1 MAGATCATITEGHLH
16 PEGAIATQRH
26 RRITHEQA
34 GADLPQWTVVICT
47 RAPHRISLEGA
58 VADRLEVARYWR
70 GRLSSAR
77 MEPITTSKQL
87 LLLEA
92 IDRVGNDVDAQ
103 HISFGSAMCFRL
115 IKML

>member
-1 MAGATCATITEGHLH
+1 M
-16 PEGAIATQRH
+16 
-26 RRITHEQA
+26 
-34 GADLPQWTVVICT
+34 
-47 RAPHRISLEGA
+47 
-58 VADRLEVARYWR
+58 VALSWR

-92 IDRVGNDVDAQ
+92 IGRVRNDVNAQ

-115 IKML
+115 IKMLKKSLGYRKYRDREIKDSPELQE